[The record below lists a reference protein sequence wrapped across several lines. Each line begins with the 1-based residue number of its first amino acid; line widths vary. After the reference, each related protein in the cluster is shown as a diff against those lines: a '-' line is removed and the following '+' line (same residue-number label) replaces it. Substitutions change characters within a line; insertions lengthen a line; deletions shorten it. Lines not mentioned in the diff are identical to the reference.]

1 MWNTPRHTCSSCS
14 GMNRYLVGHTPQ
26 AVWLV
31 MWDVRRKNTRTQCT
45 HFCVLMCGVGDVF
58 IPVTLYFSFPYPSSL
73 PLMLPS
79 FCLSSPSVEG
89 QGYEDKH
96 RITWLFLWALGLQK
110 LPHSPA
116 SGNFLHHSLGEDI
129 WDSLASHCLQF
140 FCPLWLLCNV
150 CKLHGMIVV
159 SPFLFP
165 HSWFLPVSV
174 FLHQQQKKRRQQEE
188 EEETVLFF
196 SGMSHRAKFR
206 ALVSVLPSPPLPL
219 LYSCSSCSPSMQM
232 RLK

>member
-1 MWNTPRHTCSSCS
+1 MFSSQLPC
-14 GMNRYLVGHTPQ
+14 
-26 AVWLV
+26 
-31 MWDVRRKNTRTQCT
+31 
-45 HFCVLMCGVGDVF
+45 
-58 IPVTLYFSFPYPSSL
+58 IFPFLILPPSPSCF
-73 PLMLPS
+73 LPS
-79 FCLSSPSVEG
+79 VSPLLSLRGRSGIWG
-89 QGYEDKH
+89 QTQNHMTVSLSTRAPKTSTFTSEWKLFAPQLRRGYL
-96 RITWLFLWALGLQK
+96 RL
-110 LPHSPA
+110 
-116 SGNFLHHSLGEDI
+116 
-129 WDSLASHCLQF
+129 SLASHCLQF

-174 FLHQQQKKRRQQEE
+174 FLHQQQKKRRQQQE